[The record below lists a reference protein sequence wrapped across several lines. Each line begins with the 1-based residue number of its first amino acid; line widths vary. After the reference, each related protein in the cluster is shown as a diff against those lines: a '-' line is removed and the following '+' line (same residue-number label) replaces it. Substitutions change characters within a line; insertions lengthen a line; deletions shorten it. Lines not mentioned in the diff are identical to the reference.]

1 MRPGPVKTLPCVFW
15 LLVAGNALI
24 FALIWLERTLAAMD
38 SAPQL
43 HSHQVPFLT
52 EKSSLCVVLGPL
64 DDYDAAA
71 ALAERIQGDG
81 GRAIIRERDI
91 LSLPDYVVHVEP
103 SASRDLAMRTL
114 RELKNQAINGHVI
127 SDGKLANAVSVG
139 VFGLLAPAEARRRRV
154 AESRLRGG
162 RGPLRAPPHRLFG
175 VLGRTTSPEAER
187 HSSGTVREELI
198 SGCLGLPDPLSF
210 ATRQLGI
217 EFS

>member
-15 LLVAGNALI
+15 LLVAGNAVI
-24 FALIWLERTLAAMD
+24 FALIWLERALAVMD
-38 SAPQL
+38 SAPAL
-43 HSHQVPFLT
+43 HSHQVPFLG
-52 EKSSLCVVLGPL
+52 ERSSACVVLGPL

-81 GRAIIRERDI
+81 GRAIIREREI
-91 LSLPDYVVHVEP
+91 LSRPDYVVHVEP

-154 AESRLRGG
+154 VDLGYEVDVARFERRRTVYSVYSDEPPVQKPNGIRLVSC
-162 RGPLRAPPHRLFG
+162 L
-175 VLGRTTSPEAER
+175 ER
-187 HSSGTVREELI
+187 
-198 SGCLGLPDPLSF
+198 
-210 ATRQLGI
+210 
-217 EFS
+217 

>member
-15 LLVAGNALI
+15 LLVAGNAVI
-24 FALIWLERTLAAMD
+24 FALIWLERALGVMD
-38 SAPQL
+38 SAPAL
-43 HSHQVPFLT
+43 HSHQVPFLG
-52 EKSSLCVVLGPL
+52 ERSSGCVVLGPL

-81 GRAIIRERDI
+81 GRAIIREREI
-91 LSLPDYVVHVEP
+91 LSRPDYVVHVEP

-154 AESRLRGG
+154 ADLGYEVDVARFERRRTVYSVYSDEPPVQKPNGIRLVSC
-162 RGPLRAPPHRLFG
+162 L
-175 VLGRTTSPEAER
+175 ER
-187 HSSGTVREELI
+187 
-198 SGCLGLPDPLSF
+198 
-210 ATRQLGI
+210 
-217 EFS
+217 